1 MQYAVLNFHAF
12 QTAKGFLMTDPAPP
26 SGRLANG
33 RFAPGHAGGR
43 PFGARSRAS
52 HKMVLTILKDFE
64 ANQAE
69 LLGRLRSSYTP
80 SYFNTLARMLPQMAQ
95 TDVSEV
101 GDYSDEEAARLFR
114 RLRDMF
120 AVTTDPRTGL
130 AELETILAS
139 DPAG

>member
-1 MQYAVLNFHAF
+1 
-12 QTAKGFLMTDPAPP
+12 MTDPAPP
-26 SGRLANG
+26 SDRDLKG
-33 RFAPGHAGGR
+33 RFLPGHAGGR

-95 TDVSEV
+95 TEVSEA
-101 GDYSDEEAARLFR
+101 GDYSDAEAARVTR
-114 RLRDMF
+114 KLREMF
-120 AVTTDPRTGL
+120 AVTTDPRTAL
-130 AELETILAS
+130 SEMEAILAS
-139 DPAG
+139 DPAE